1 MLRPSA
7 AAARDVMKSVQDE
20 ATFGASFSW
29 PLWDDAKGV
38 EAAESG
44 QPEFVLETPSEP
56 LGEFV
61 IGQVRRPRCFCFVP
75 EKPNGRAVLILAGG
89 GYTRLVIGKEG
100 FEPADWLAG
109 LGFHAFVLAH
119 RFPCRAAAA
128 SRQCGAQAPADD
140 AIEAMRQIR
149 ARAPT
154 MGIAPQGVGVIGLSS
169 GGHLAAC
176 LVANYPQDWVAPTS
190 LFANQESRPDFL
202 VVGYGPISTN
212 AKGRTIVANKPSL
225 PPPEKQALYDAIQP
239 DAHLIDDPPPAFL
252 VYAADDPIVP
262 VENGRRLHAALE
274 AKGAHAE
281 LHIFAHAPHGFA
293 LRESG
298 LPVGLWPKLCE
309 NWLREIG
316 MLT

>member
-1 MLRPSA
+1 MRSA
-7 AAARDVMKSVQDE
+7 GDR
-20 ATFGASFSW
+20 FGETFSW
-29 PLWDDAKGV
+29 PLWDVADAGR
-38 EAAESG
+38 AD
-44 QPEFVLETPSEP
+44 FDLEGPSAP
-56 LGEFV
+56 LSEVV
-61 IGQVRRPRCFCFVP
+61 IGEVHRPRCFAFVP
-75 EKPNGRAVLILAGG
+75 ERPNGRAALILAGG
-89 GYTRLVIGKEG
+89 GYTKLVIGKEG
-100 FEPADWLAG
+100 FEVAHWLAG

-119 RFPCRAAAA
+119 RFPCQAFAA
-128 SRQCGAQAPADD
+128 SAQVGAQAPVDD

-149 ARAPT
+149 SRAPAL
-154 MGIAPQGVGVIGLSS
+154 GLDPHGVGAVGLSS

-176 LVANYPQDWVAPTS
+176 LVAGYPRDWVPPTS
-190 LFANQESRPDFL
+190 AVAEQSSRPDFL

-225 PPPEKQALYDAIQP
+225 PPPEKQALYDTLQP
-239 DAHLIDDPPPAFL
+239 DAQLIDDPPPAFL

-293 LRESG
+293 LREPE
-298 LPVGLWPKLCE
+298 LPVGMWPKLCE
-309 NWLREIG
+309 KWLRQIG

>member
-1 MLRPSA
+1 
-7 AAARDVMKSVQDE
+7 MKSVKDD

-29 PLWDDAKGV
+29 PLWDDSKGGD
-38 EAAESG
+38 AAESG
-44 QPEFVLETPSEP
+44 RPAFVLEGPSEP
-56 LGEFV
+56 LEELV
-61 IGQVRRPRCFCFVP
+61 IGQVHRPRCFCFAP
-75 EKPNGRAVLILAGG
+75 EKPNGRAALVFAGG

-100 FEPADWLAG
+100 FEIAHWLVR

-119 RFPCRAAAA
+119 RFPCLDFARDPF
-128 SRQCGAQAPADD
+128 CGAQAPVDD

-149 ARAPT
+149 ARAPA
-154 MGIAPQGVGVIGLSS
+154 MGIAPDGVGAVGLSS

-176 LVANYPQDWVAPTS
+176 LVANYPRCWVAPAS
-190 LFANQESRPDFL
+190 QFAHHESRPDFL

-212 AKGRTIVANKPSL
+212 AKGRTIIADKPPL
-225 PPPEKQALYDAIQP
+225 PPPEKQALYDTVQP
-239 DAHLIDDPPPAFL
+239 DAHLMDDPPPAFL

-262 VENGRRLHAALE
+262 VENGRRLHSAME